1 MKPRK
6 TYIDFVKVIAI
17 FLVLLNHT
25 GTRGFFIA
33 SQKLDS
39 VFYPFYLCSAAI
51 IKTAVPC
58 FFMAS
63 GVLLLTKEETIKD
76 LLTKR
81 FIKFLMSLIVFS
93 GIVYLYNIASG
104 EVTEWSARSFVKD
117 LYTGK
122 ISGHFWYL
130 YAYLAYILML
140 PLIRKFAKVLSW
152 SDFKWILLTH
162 LIAQSLPIA
171 VFLLC
176 KEEMAIQGGFNLF
189 ISLNYLLYPIMGYF
203 IDNAPIN
210 KKYIRLSL
218 IAGILSIAAT
228 CIMINYKGVITGKW
242 DEGFIRN
249 LVFIHAGVLFY
260 LIKCLFEKYNISDG
274 MKNAISAIGS
284 VTFGIYVL
292 ECVYRKMTE
301 PLFYMLEPYLPTFIA
316 TVVWILVAC
325 IFGGLVTYTLKHIPG
340 IRRII

>member
-1 MKPRK
+1 M
-6 TYIDFVKVIAI
+6 
-17 FLVLLNHT
+17 
-25 GTRGFFIA
+25 
-33 SQKLDS
+33 
-39 VFYPFYLCSAAI
+39 VFYFLFIRLAALFGHR
-51 IKTAVPC
+51 KARALVAGQKQVRAQ
-58 FFMAS
+58 M
-63 GVLLLTKEETIKD
+63 K
-76 LLTKR
+76 
-81 FIKFLMSLIVFS
+81 
-93 GIVYLYNIASG
+93 SG
-104 EVTEWSARSFVKD
+104 EWNRLHGCIWIHAASVGEFEQAR
-117 LYTGK
+117 
-122 ISGHFWYL
+122 
-130 YAYLAYILML
+130 
-140 PLIRKFAKVLSW
+140 PLI
-152 SDFKWILLTH
+152 
-162 LIAQSLPIA
+162 
-171 VFLLC
+171 
-176 KEEMAIQGGFNLF
+176 
-189 ISLNYLLYPIMGYF
+189 YF

>member
-33 SQKLDS
+33 SQKLES
-39 VFYPFYLCSAAI
+39 VFYPFYLCSAVI
-51 IKTAVPC
+51 IKVAVPW

-63 GVLLLTKEETIKD
+63 GALLLAKEETIKD
-76 LLTKR
+76 VLTKR
-81 FIKFLMSLIVFS
+81 FIKFLLSLIVFS

-104 EVTEWSARSFVKD
+104 EVQEGSIRSFAID

-140 PLIRKFAKVLSW
+140 PLIRKFVKVLSW
-152 SDFKWILLTH
+152 DDFKWILLTH
-162 LIAQSLPIA
+162 LVAQLLPIIA
-171 VFLLC
+171 FLIL
-176 KEEMAIQGGFNLF
+176 KEEIAIQGGFNLF
-189 ISLNYLLYPIMGYF
+189 ISINYLLYPIIGYF
-203 IDNAPIN
+203 IDGTEIN
-210 KKYIRLSL
+210 QKHIRMSL
-218 IAGILSIAAT
+218 IACALSIAVT
-228 CIMINYKGVITGKW
+228 CFMIHYKGIITGRW

-249 LVFIHAGVLFY
+249 TVFIHAGALFY
-260 LIKCLFEKYNISDG
+260 LLKCLFEKHRLSDG
-274 MKNAISAIGS
+274 IKKSIATIGS

-292 ECVYRKMTE
+292 EYVYRKMTE
-301 PLFYMLEPYLPTFIA
+301 PVFFVLEPYLPTYIA

-325 IFGGLVTYTLKHIPG
+325 IFGGLATYTLKHIPG
-340 IRRII
+340 IRRIL